1 VSIMI
6 IANYNHYYGME
17 SLMKKYIVEL
27 TSEERKGLEA
37 VINADRMAAHK
48 RKHAQMLLK
57 ADQGSQGSR
66 WPDLKIA
73 EAFDCHMTTVE
84 NLRKRFVE
92 HGLDKAMDHGNL
104 GSYRAKK
111 FDGVAEAHL
120 IATACSSAPE
130 GRNRWT
136 VRLLADEMVSL
147 GIVDSC
153 GKTTVH
159 NTLKKT
165 NLSLT

>member
-1 VSIMI
+1 
-6 IANYNHYYGME
+6 
-17 SLMKKYIVEL
+17 MKKYIVEL
-27 TSEERKGLEA
+27 TSEERKTLMGIIQAE
-37 VINADRMAAHK
+37 RMAAHK
-48 RKHAQMLLK
+48 RRHARMLLK
-57 ADQGSQGSR
+57 ADQGSQGPC
-66 WPDLKIA
+66 WNDADIA
-73 EAFDCHMTTVE
+73 NAFDCTIKSVE
-84 NLRKRFVE
+84 RLRKRLVECGLATALE
-92 HGLDKAMDHGNL
+92 HGNRGAYRVKKLDGA
-104 GSYRAKK
+104 
-111 FDGVAEAHL
+111 AEARL

-130 GRNRWT
+130 GHNRWT

>member
-1 VSIMI
+1 
-6 IANYNHYYGME
+6 
-17 SLMKKYIVEL
+17 MKKYIVEL
-27 TSEERKGLEA
+27 TSQERSGLKDIIKAE
-37 VINADRMAAHK
+37 RMAVHK
-48 RKHAQMLLK
+48 RRHARILLK
-57 ADQGSQGSR
+57 ADQGPQGPA
-66 WPDLKIA
+66 WKDAGIA
-73 EAFDCHMTTVE
+73 NAFDCTIKSIE
-84 NLRKRFVE
+84 RLRKRLVE
-92 HGLDKAMDHGNL
+92 HGLEVAMGHGNR

-111 FDGVAEAHL
+111 LDGVAEAHL
-120 IATACSSAPE
+120 IATACSSAPK

-153 GKTTVH
+153 SKSTVH

>member
-1 VSIMI
+1 
-6 IANYNHYYGME
+6 
-17 SLMKKYIVEL
+17 MKKYIVEL
-27 TSEERKGLEA
+27 TSEERKTLTGIIQA
-37 VINADRMAAHK
+37 KRMAAHK
-48 RKHAQMLLK
+48 WRHARMLLK
-57 ADQGSQGSR
+57 ADQNPESPGWQ
-66 WPDLKIA
+66 DADIA
-73 EAFDCHMTTVE
+73 NAFDCTIKSVE
-84 NLRKRFVE
+84 RLRKRLVECGLDAVME
-92 HGLDKAMDHGNL
+92 HGNRGA
-104 GSYRAKK
+104 YRIKK

-120 IATACSSAPE
+120 IATACSSAPK